1 MCQLSQC
8 VSLSKLV
15 ETWILPVTQERHPP
29 SQVTVGNECNI
40 LRMATTGR
48 GGGGAAL
55 SGWDTRSSC
64 VPPCARVS
72 SRLPLDSM
80 ISNQG
85 GKPEGRPTRKMTS
98 KPFSLWKEKNSL
110 SHLLCNPQLG
120 LVTYPACGTPKV
132 F

>member
-1 MCQLSQC
+1 MNAIFYVWQQLAGVEVGLHS
-8 VSLSKLV
+8 LV
-15 ETWILPVTQERHPP
+15 ETLAPPVSLPVP
-29 SQVTVGNECNI
+29 
-40 LRMATTGR
+40 
-48 GGGGAAL
+48 
-55 SGWDTRSSC
+55 
-64 VPPCARVS
+64 RVS

-85 GKPEGRPTRKMTS
+85 GKPEGRPTRKMTL

-110 SHLLCNPQLG
+110 SHLLRNPQLG